1 MKQFIASAV
10 VALFVMCGAMF
21 ISQTCFAA
29 APQSVPQV
37 TPSTSYGP
45 IAQTPAY
52 NFNYNNYSNY
62 NANYNN
68 YPSYGAQTRKGYT
81 RGEIRSMPITARPN
95 RFGHFIGNTVRRR
108 AGVGY

>member
-1 MKQFIASAV
+1 MKQFITSAV
-10 VALFVMCGAMF
+10 VALFVMCGTMF

-29 APQSVPQV
+29 APQGVPQV
-37 TPSTSYGP
+37 NLSTPYGP
-45 IAQTPAY
+45 AAQTPVY
-52 NFNYNNYSNY
+52 NYNY
-62 NANYNN
+62 N
-68 YPSYGAQTRKGYT
+68 YPTYGAPTRTGYT